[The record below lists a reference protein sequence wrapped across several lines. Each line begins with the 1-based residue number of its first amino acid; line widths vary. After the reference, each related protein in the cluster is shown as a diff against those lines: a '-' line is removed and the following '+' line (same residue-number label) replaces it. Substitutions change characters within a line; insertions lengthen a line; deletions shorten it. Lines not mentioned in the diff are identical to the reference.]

1 MSGSA
6 MRRVHAVARG
16 LAALLALAASG
27 SAWAAGG
34 PPATKLVNVADTR
47 TLESGPSLWIAQV
60 YNDSFVKFGLLVV
73 VVMCLMGLI
82 LGLTFDRGMQLL
94 GLNLGKLDHHE

>member
-1 MSGSA
+1 MSSA
-6 MRRVHAVARG
+6 MRRVHGLARG

-47 TLESGPSLWIAQV
+47 TLESGPSLWIAQI

>member
-1 MSGSA
+1 MSGRA
-6 MRRVHAVARG
+6 NGRVHGVAR
-16 LAALLALAASG
+16 ALMALFALAASG

-47 TLESGPSLWIAQV
+47 NLESGPSLWIAQI
-60 YNDSFVKFGLLVV
+60 YNDSFLLFGLLTV
-73 VVMCLMGLI
+73 VVMCAMGI
-82 LGLTFDRGMQLL
+82 VLGFTFDRAMGLL